1 MHSLYL
7 KFIYSEKA
15 TQFCEILCPMLCQ
28 SKVRWRFRKILW
40 PSQNIWTLICN
51 WNKCFSVPRPAHP
64 SWKISESETN
74 GFSLNGLFAGGC
86 LRVRRLN
93 PKTLINGDIMRLS
106 GVLLT
111 TAPPGLTRAGR
122 LNQCDFGY
130 EVFSTKKQIIRMALA
145 KKQKREW
152 RG

>member
-1 MHSLYL
+1 
-7 KFIYSEKA
+7 
-15 TQFCEILCPMLCQ
+15 
-28 SKVRWRFRKILW
+28 
-40 PSQNIWTLICN
+40 
-51 WNKCFSVPRPAHP
+51 
-64 SWKISESETN
+64 
-74 GFSLNGLFAGGC
+74 
-86 LRVRRLN
+86 
-93 PKTLINGDIMRLS
+93 MRLS

>member
-1 MHSLYL
+1 M
-7 KFIYSEKA
+7 
-15 TQFCEILCPMLCQ
+15 
-28 SKVRWRFRKILW
+28 
-40 PSQNIWTLICN
+40 
-51 WNKCFSVPRPAHP
+51 PRPAHP

-122 LNQCDFGY
+122 LNHCDLGY
-130 EVFSTKKQIIRMALA
+130 EVSAQETDNSNSFSKKL
-145 KKQKREW
+145 KREC

>member
-1 MHSLYL
+1 M
-7 KFIYSEKA
+7 
-15 TQFCEILCPMLCQ
+15 
-28 SKVRWRFRKILW
+28 
-40 PSQNIWTLICN
+40 
-51 WNKCFSVPRPAHP
+51 PRPAHP

-111 TAPPGLTRAGR
+111 TAPPGLTRAVH
-122 LNQCDFGY
+122 LDQCDFGY
-130 EVFSTKKQIIRMALA
+130 EVFSNSTLKHRQF
-145 KKQKREW
+145 Q
-152 RG
+152 